1 MTVNFRGY
9 LFNDAGTAV
18 QGATVQL
25 LETGTTTQEAATTTD
40 SDGLWYFTESD
51 QDRYDVKITS
61 GSSVRHI
68 RWDDQISLKELD
80 VRNNTG
86 ATTPAATFSNL
97 TNSTANQVAVFSGAN
112 STKADNDEI
121 YLSFKMHDSAGN
133 LDEFARMTVVAT
145 DVSTTTED
153 GQIEFDVI
161 KAGTLTKVWTITSS
175 SGAAMSFDM
184 NVDSLTIGSGADTDI
199 TLTFD
204 ANSADG
210 VITWMEDEDY
220 FQFSDDILMSTTE
233 RINLR
238 DTAIYIYSS
247 TDGQLDLVAD
257 TEIQI
262 AATTVDLN
270 GNLDVSGTYTG
281 GGLMTTGGNIVIPN
295 AGNIGSASDT
305 DAIAISSGGVVT
317 MNQIPVFSAGINVSG
332 GTIAGTLATAAQ
344 GSVTSLGTLT
354 ALTVDDVAINGK
366 VITMTGDTSD
376 TTVITAGSAGTLSIV
391 TTDAAGADADIQIT
405 ADGTVD
411 IDSAGVLTLDSG
423 AAINI
428 EPASGSAILLDGTIS
443 IDAGVVTG
451 ATSIT
456 STAFVGDITGDVTG
470 TADVATVA
478 TTVTITDNES
488 TNENNAIIFTAG
500 GDLDGGNLG
509 LESDGDLYYNPS
521 TGTLTVANVSVS
533 GTFTT
538 VNSVTMNANN
548 AVIFEGTS
556 ADAHE
561 TTLTSID
568 ATGDRTISLPNVSG
582 TLPVLAAA
590 SATQITATPDE
601 INLIDGGTARGTTAV
616 ASGDGILINDGG
628 TMRMTNVDTV
638 STYFASHTVGGGN
651 IVSTGAL
658 NSGSITS
665 GFGTIDTGSSTI
677 TTTGL
682 ISGGSLD
689 IDNVL
694 INGTTIGHTDDT
706 DLLTL
711 ANGALTALGTI
722 TVGVD
727 DAGHDV
733 KLFGNAAGAYM
744 EWDASEDQLRI
755 MGASADATTSTG
767 KLLLATSLTDI
778 NANDVIGKIEFQ
790 APHEA
795 GGTDAI
801 TVAASIQAIAQGT
814 FSASVNAT
822 DLIFYTGHSEAATE
836 KFRFTS
842 QGEIGIGGA
851 NYGSDGQVLTSGGAG
866 AAPAWEDAGGGGGT
880 IDLVADG
887 TIPAGAPT
895 FITSAGKAK
904 HMVRM
909 MADNEVPWP
918 SGAQGNANN
927 VAIAYGTTDNRGIIL
942 YHTTSG
948 GDELGQVKG
957 WTVAD
962 DGNGTITHGTATQFC
977 SQDSSEYKCW
987 YDDSV
992 NKFFIAYRD
1001 RDDSNKGKVMT
1012 ATVGSDLA
1020 ITLGG
1025 LAEGADNPTSGTIA
1039 DVTFEGGAFGK
1050 NENGLNVAVAYS
1062 TTDDAG
1068 VIVYADGDDSNKGKA
1083 VVVTCPSGTA
1093 PTVSSEFEWNGNGVE
1108 ACDVVWDPDTN
1119 KFIIAYEDGNGLGYY
1134 IGRIDSGAVVQ
1145 AGPAIG
1151 SGLIDETGVM
1161 TRIAIGYDTTADK
1174 VIISYRD
1181 TGSPYEVYT
1190 IAGAVSSAAD
1200 SGMSITF
1207 GTKVQSGVVAASVSN
1222 GAVHVIHDPST
1233 DRNIV
1238 FASDNHSTG
1247 YIEMHIFTISGTALT
1262 LVDTIDVYNESGTN
1276 TNKMLRQGD
1285 ALLDPDTGLVHL
1297 IHRHDGGSN
1306 YPYHII
1312 MSPLADDGGGMGS
1325 VTGVGEYI
1333 GLNTTAVTDGN
1344 TATITTPGGLNEN
1357 QTGLTVASQYFIGRT
1372 GKVSTVSGEHMVG
1385 LATASTK
1392 MLVLN
1397 FDPRGSV

>member
-1 MTVNFRGY
+1 MAINFQGY
-9 LFNDAGTAV
+9 LYDDSGSAI

-25 LETGTTTQEAATTTD
+25 LQESDGAEEASTTTSAA
-40 SDGLWYFTESD
+40 GLWYFNEAD
-51 QDRYDVKITS
+51 QDTYDVKITR
-61 GSSVRHI
+61 GSSI
-68 RWDDQISLKELD
+68 RYIQWDDQISLKEID
-80 VRNNTG
+80 VRNDSA
-86 ATTPAATFSNL
+86 ATTPALTATNL

-112 STKADNDEI
+112 STKADNDEV
-121 YLSFKMHDSAGN
+121 YMSFKLADSAGN
-133 LDEFARMTVVAT
+133 IDEFARITVVAT
-145 DVSTTTED
+145 DVTSGSED
-153 GQIEFDVI
+153 GQIEFDVLQGGSLI
-161 KAGTLTKVWTITSS
+161 KAFTIASSTAGAQSIDFNQDSITLGTGT
-175 SGAAMSFDM
+175 AA
-184 NVDSLTIGSGADTDI
+184 TDI

-204 ANSADG
+204 AESADG

-247 TDGQLDLVAD
+247 TDGQLDLIAD

-281 GGLMTTGGNIVIPN
+281 GGLMTTGGSIVIPD
-295 AGNIGSASDT
+295 AGNIGAASDT

-344 GSVTSLGTLT
+344 GNVTSLGTLT

-391 TTDAAGADADIQIT
+391 TTDAAGAAANIQIT

-470 TADVATVA
+470 TADTATVA

-488 TNENNAIIFTAG
+488 TNENNAIVFTSG
-500 GDLDGGNLG
+500 GDLDGGNIG

-521 TGTLTVANVSVS
+521 TGTLTVTNVSVS

-538 VNSVTMNANN
+538 VNSVTMDSNN

-556 ADAHE
+556 ADAYE
-561 TTLTSID
+561 TTLTSVD
-568 ATGDRTISLPNVSG
+568 ATADRTISLPNVGG

-590 SATQITATPDE
+590 STTQITATPDE
-601 INLIDGGTARGTTAV
+601 INLIDGGTARGTTAI
-616 ASGDGILINDGG
+616 ADGDGVLINDDG
-628 TMRMTNVDTV
+628 TMRMTTV
-638 STYFASHTVGGGN
+638 QTLAAYLDDEITAMPNLATTAATTVG
-651 IVSTGAL
+651 AL
-658 NSGSITS
+658 DSGSITS

-711 ANGALTALGTI
+711 ADGALTALGTI

-727 DAGHDV
+727 DTGHDV
-733 KLFGNAAGAYM
+733 KFFGASAGAYM
-744 EWDASEDQLRI
+744 EWDESADQLRI

-822 DLIFYTGHSEAATE
+822 DLIFYTGHSETATE

-842 QGEIGIGGA
+842 QGELGVGGA
-851 NYGSDGQVLTSGGAG
+851 NYGTDGQVLTSGGAG
-866 AAPAWEDAGGGGGT
+866 AAPAWEDAGGAVSA
-880 IDLVADG
+880 VA
-887 TIPAGAPT
+887 
-895 FITSAGKAK
+895 
-904 HMVRM
+904 
-909 MADNEVPWP
+909 N
-918 SGAQGNANN
+918 
-927 VAIAYGTTDNRGIIL
+927 
-942 YHTTSG
+942 
-948 GDELGQVKG
+948 
-957 WTVAD
+957 
-962 DGNGTITHGTATQFC
+962 
-977 SQDSSEYKCW
+977 
-987 YDDSV
+987 
-992 NKFFIAYRD
+992 
-1001 RDDSNKGKVMT
+1001 
-1012 ATVGSDLA
+1012 
-1020 ITLGG
+1020 
-1025 LAEGADNPTSGTIA
+1025 GADNRIVTFSSSDALNGEATLTYDGTTLLHSTQLVIDTSNTHIESSGGVKFGTDDEGIDVHFYGEAANTGVHWNASSPRMTFLDGTGLSFGTGMDLYLVFDGTDFTFTQYAGEYQYTNTAGGIYIGATHASNGNINFNAEAGTISFKDGA
-1039 DVTFEGGAFGK
+1039 TPNGAATFAVLR
-1050 NENGLNVAVAYS
+1050 NNGSDTGELRLYEAANYVGFRAPALS
-1062 TTDDAG
+1062 G
-1068 VIVYADGDDSNKGKA
+1068 NQVYLLPTADGS
-1083 VVVTCPSGTA
+1083 SGQVLST
-1093 PTVSSEFEWNGNGVE
+1093 
-1108 ACDVVWDPDTN
+1108 D
-1119 KFIIAYEDGNGLGYY
+1119 
-1134 IGRIDSGAVVQ
+1134 
-1145 AGPAIG
+1145 G
-1151 SGLIDETGVM
+1151 SGNLSWV
-1161 TRIAIGYDTTADK
+1161 
-1174 VIISYRD
+1174 
-1181 TGSPYEVYT
+1181 
-1190 IAGAVSSAAD
+1190 
-1200 SGMSITF
+1200 
-1207 GTKVQSGVVAASVSN
+1207 N
-1222 GAVHVIHDPST
+1222 
-1233 DRNIV
+1233 N
-1238 FASDNHSTG
+1238 
-1247 YIEMHIFTISGTALT
+1247 
-1262 LVDTIDVYNESGTN
+1262 
-1276 TNKMLRQGD
+1276 
-1285 ALLDPDTGLVHL
+1285 
-1297 IHRHDGGSN
+1297 
-1306 YPYHII
+1306 
-1312 MSPLADDGGGMGS
+1312 
-1325 VTGVGEYI
+1325 
-1333 GLNTTAVTDGN
+1333 
-1344 TATITTPGGLNEN
+1344 
-1357 QTGLTVASQYFIGRT
+1357 
-1372 GKVSTVSGEHMVG
+1372 
-1385 LATASTK
+1385 
-1392 MLVLN
+1392 
-1397 FDPRGSV
+1397 